1 MSGHRQAA
9 VALHGLVEEDRQLIL
24 AQLPDA
30 DQSTLRGYLAE
41 LAELGF
47 DSGGMATGV
56 AEPVAKPAAG
66 APELA
71 HAAPATM
78 LRLLENE
85 PASLVAQV
93 LALEQWRWSAGLL
106 ALSAPARRDAI
117 QAAHAGVAPAR
128 ARFLR
133 QSLAARL
140 EDMTPE
146 SAPAQLSWL
155 AAVIRWG
162 SAWRR

>member
-9 VALHGLVEEDRQLIL
+9 VALHALAEEDRRLIL
-24 AQLPDA
+24 AQLPAA

-47 DSGGMATGV
+47 DGDSMALNDAV
-56 AEPVAKPAAG
+56 AVAKPVPAA
-66 APELA
+66 PDLA

-93 LALEQWRWSAGLL
+93 LALEQWRWRAGML
-106 ALSAPARRDAI
+106 ALSTPARRDAI
-117 QAAHAGVAPAR
+117 LAAHVSPAPAR

-140 EDMTPE
+140 AAMAPDQ
-146 SAPAQLSWL
+146 APARTSLL
-155 AAVIRWG
+155 ASVVRWG